1 MSYKSYPTD
10 VLLSTYYHAD
20 LIAEGLIPG
29 DKTLADVT
37 DMLLELDARG
47 VCVRE
52 ETPPTWYTF
61 YADPEN
67 RDTIAPRP

>member
-1 MSYKSYPTD
+1 MSFKSYPTD
-10 VLLSTYYHAD
+10 VLLSTYFHTD

-29 DKTLADVT
+29 DKTLSDVT

-52 ETPPTWYTF
+52 AEPPTWYTF